1 MSFHAAKRRRL
12 DQATHTLSK
21 PFKSPLR
28 KQIQNT
34 SAENG
39 DEKADGVSKSI
50 APVDDA
56 SHNTTISAGAQ
67 HSPHTPRPASA
78 AIKRPTTI
86 PPTPPPTISTPS
98 PSAPPELLALQKQ
111 YSALT
116 TRLAKLRMDL
126 DIVTQAL
133 KLEQS
138 GKDAELEVLVAK
150 WKTASREAAE
160 ELFVGAEER
169 VKRMGGVKGWRE
181 NMRKAQERRT
191 RWDEDERDVGGKDEM
206 GSEGGE
212 VERRIAEMEGEIEGL
227 ERRSDGKDGNRD
239 KIGEGDEGESF
250 TMDMM
255 LKSLNIELDII
266 GFDKDTQQWSYCK
279 PNDLPRLCCVIAE
292 LVTVCLNKHDRG
304 YNATAPTG
312 YSAAARRKQ
321 SIVL

>member
-12 DQATHTLSK
+12 DQASHILSK

-34 SAENG
+34 SAESG
-39 DEKADGVSKSI
+39 DEKADVVSKSI
-50 APVDDA
+50 APIDDA
-56 SHNTTISAGAQ
+56 SNNTTTISTSGQ

-86 PPTPPPTISTPS
+86 PPTPPPTMATTLSSTPS
-98 PSAPPELLALQKQ
+98 QSAPPELLALQKQ
-111 YSALT
+111 YSAMT

-160 ELFVGAEER
+160 ELFVGAEDR

-181 NMRKAQERRT
+181 NMRKAQESRA
-191 RWDEDERDVGGKDEM
+191 RWDDDERDVGGKGEM
-206 GSEGGE
+206 GSEGEEE
-212 VERRIAEMEGEIEGL
+212 VKRRRAEMAEEIEGL
-227 ERRSDGKDGNRD
+227 ETRSDGKDGNKN
-239 KIGEGDEGESF
+239 KIGEGDEDESF

-266 GFDKDTQQWSYCK
+266 GFDKDTQQW
-279 PNDLPRLCCVIAE
+279 V
-292 LVTVCLNKHDRG
+292 
-304 YNATAPTG
+304 
-312 YSAAARRKQ
+312 
-321 SIVL
+321 